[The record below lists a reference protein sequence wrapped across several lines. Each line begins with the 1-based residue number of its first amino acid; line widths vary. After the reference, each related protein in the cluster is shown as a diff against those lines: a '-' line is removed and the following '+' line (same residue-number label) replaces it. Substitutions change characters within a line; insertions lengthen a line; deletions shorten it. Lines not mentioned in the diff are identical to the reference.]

1 TLPILETGRIA
12 VKKRKKIPRKNL
24 DSILHDDTLNIKLE
38 PTDPNY
44 RFQKAINRKMK
55 KLETLLYSADI
66 DMRLVPDPRYEIVRE
81 FVETEYEKKYE
92 NFRRTVLPPLP
103 SSAYNN
109 NHYDVGEQIEF

>member
-24 DSILHDDTLNIKLE
+24 DSILHDDTLDIKLE

-44 RFQKAINRKMK
+44 RFRKAINRKMK
-55 KLETLLYSADI
+55 KLEKLLYSADI

-81 FVETEYEKKYE
+81 LVETEYEKKYE
-92 NFRRTVLPPLP
+92 NFRRTII
-103 SSAYNN
+103 Y
-109 NHYDVGEQIEF
+109 